1 MLSEIRASRSCH
13 NSISNMLLS
22 HHKIATLYG
31 ICVCLRTVVS
41 YHILCFCFVF
51 LRPMH
56 PILTVSLDCLF
67 LIASLVFSNVCC
79 KSIRLNRKRF
89 PTMQFLWRHEWSSGS
104 GNFSRDFNLYLHNT
118 TLCIKMFL
126 SFKMNNNEHT
136 LSCMCYCYHASYVQ
150 QKYKILRI
158 ILNSYTWLC
167 YL

>member
-1 MLSEIRASRSCH
+1 
-13 NSISNMLLS
+13 
-22 HHKIATLYG
+22 
-31 ICVCLRTVVS
+31 
-41 YHILCFCFVF
+41 
-51 LRPMH
+51 MH

-150 QKYKILRI
+150 QKYKILWI

>member
-1 MLSEIRASRSCH
+1 
-13 NSISNMLLS
+13 
-22 HHKIATLYG
+22 
-31 ICVCLRTVVS
+31 
-41 YHILCFCFVF
+41 
-51 LRPMH
+51 MH

-126 SFKMNNNEHT
+126 SFKMNNNI
-136 LSCMCYCYHASYVQ
+136 LYHACAIVIMPRMCNRSIRFYG
-150 QKYKILRI
+150 
-158 ILNSYTWLC
+158 
-167 YL
+167 